1 MIEYKMLYNV
11 LFNNSYK
18 KTGVKIMF
26 KKKIA
31 FAGFRHSHI
40 LVLYDM
46 VKESDIFDLG
56 GAFELDENA
65 KNEYEEKGV
74 NFTYNSYEELLNDET
89 VNTVAIGDYYAN
101 RGNLALKAL
110 ESGKNVI
117 CDKPLCTSLDELE
130 KIEFLAKEKGLYVSC
145 MFTMRYEGI
154 TESAKE
160 AMELIGEVKS
170 VYFGGQHPLMF
181 SQRPSWYFEDGKYGG
196 LFNDIAIHGVDL
208 IYYLTGQRIKET
220 TCARCYNAYAE
231 KAPEFPDSGQFMA
244 KLDNG
249 AGIIADVS
257 YATPM
262 PVGYSLPFY
271 WQFFIWGEKGV
282 AKFSI
287 NSDGVECF
295 VEGNPEAVVIPKKKA
310 PVSYLEDFN
319 NLISGKKALLPM
331 EDSIE
336 STRETLTVEKLSYFD
351 K

>member
-1 MIEYKMLYNV
+1 MN
-11 LFNNSYK
+11 
-18 KTGVKIMF
+18 

-40 LVLYDM
+40 LVLYNM
-46 VKESDIFDLG
+46 VKESDIFELG

-74 NFTYNSYEELLNDET
+74 TFTYNSYEELLNDET

-110 ESGKNVI
+110 QNGKNVI
-117 CDKPLCTSLDELE
+117 CDKPLCTSLDELD
-130 KIEFLAKEKGLYVSC
+130 KIEALAKEKGLYVSC

-208 IYYLTGQRIKET
+208 IYYLAGQRIKNT
-220 TCARCYNAYAE
+220 IAARSYNAYATN
-231 KAPEFPDSGQFMA
+231 APEFPDSGQLMA
-244 KLDNG
+244 ELENG
-249 AGIIADVS
+249 AGLIADVS
-257 YATPM
+257 YAVPNAS
-262 PVGYSLPFY
+262 GYNLPYY
-271 WQFFIWGEKGV
+271 WQFFVWGEKGMMS
-282 AKFSI
+282 FSA
-287 NSDGVECF
+287 NSDFVECHIDST
-295 VEGNPEAVVIPKKKA
+295 PEKVIIPKKIA
-310 PVSYLEDFN
+310 PCDYLADFAA
-319 NLISGKKALLPM
+319 LIEGEKSVLPM
-331 EDSIE
+331 DEVFA
-336 STRETLTVEKLSYFD
+336 STRDTLTIQKNSVR
-351 K
+351 